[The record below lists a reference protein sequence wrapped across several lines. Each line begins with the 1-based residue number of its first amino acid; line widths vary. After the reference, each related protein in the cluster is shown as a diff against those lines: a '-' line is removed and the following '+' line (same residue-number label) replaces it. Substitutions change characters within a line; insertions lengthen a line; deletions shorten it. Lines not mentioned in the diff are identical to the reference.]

1 MRVESKGKKN
11 EFNRMLQN
19 VKVLRFIK
27 NYKEFCPRLF
37 GNCKGNEI
45 MDKEKKKARL
55 SFNVCFP

>member
-1 MRVESKGKKN
+1 
-11 EFNRMLQN
+11 MLQN

-45 MDKEKKKARL
+45 MDKEKEKGKIVFQCMFSVRWITQAL
-55 SFNVCFP
+55 VALLL